1 MTQSEPH
8 DRPTLEGLTRAGAH
22 HARRMLSAYSGE
34 HGIYGTVLVTALIA
48 VNIADETDW
57 DVFVFVI
64 GTIGVFWL
72 AHVYAWVVASRSQRP
87 APPLRES
94 IARGARHSFGMV
106 VAMLIP
112 ALLLLTGTIGLLN
125 EWVAYWIALFSGVV
139 VLGVI
144 GYLNARRN
152 GSSWPWRIA
161 GVLSTTIMGL
171 IVIALSI
178 LVH

>member
-1 MTQSEPH
+1 
-8 DRPTLEGLTRAGAH
+8 
-22 HARRMLSAYSGE
+22 MLSAYSGE
-34 HGIYGTVLVTALIA
+34 HGVYGTVLVTALIA
-48 VNIADETDW
+48 VGIEDDTDLQ
-57 DVFVFVI
+57 VLLFVL

-72 AHVYAWVVASRSQRP
+72 AHVYASVVASRALTP
-87 APPLRES
+87 APPLRQAL
-94 IARGARHSFGMV
+94 ARGARHSFGMV

-112 ALLLLTGTIGLLN
+112 VAFLLAAVIGLLD
-125 EWVAYWIALFSGVV
+125 EWTAYWIALFSGVV

-152 GSSWPWRIA
+152 GSAWPWRIA